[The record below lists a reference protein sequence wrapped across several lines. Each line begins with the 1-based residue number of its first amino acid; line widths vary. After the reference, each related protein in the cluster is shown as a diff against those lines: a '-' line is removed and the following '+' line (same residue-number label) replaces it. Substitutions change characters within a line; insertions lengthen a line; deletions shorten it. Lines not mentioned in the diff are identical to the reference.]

1 LRPEKALPDKLVH
14 LMCHV
19 SFVIIAFNE
28 AKGIQRCIESILNQK
43 TKLDF
48 EVVLIDDGSTD
59 STAEIVEREFGRA
72 VQVHRQ
78 QNAGRGQSRSNG
90 IQLANASLIAM
101 VDGDI
106 VLPENWLETCFANLG
121 ELSAVGGIAV
131 PDGDCST
138 LHRLLSLDAKIKAGS
153 ISVAG
158 SNSLIKKSALIG
170 MGDAWITPLGE
181 DFRLNQLLHRNGHQV
196 SLLPSLVVEHNE
208 YKSYVASLK
217 WLMASGVDAAKLMF
231 EYKRFRM
238 PDLAFVIW
246 LFTLIAAIVGLSK
259 LTSFYG
265 AALFLLITFL
275 ISSFHFCSKFSIFKT
290 PLRSVVGILL
300 NLPLISSYLLGRLLG
315 LVLIAMKK

>member
-1 LRPEKALPDKLVH
+1 
-14 LMCHV
+14 MCHV

-28 AKGIQRCIESILNQK
+28 ARGIQKCIESILNQK
-43 TKLDF
+43 TKLDY
-48 EVVLIDDGSTD
+48 EVIVIDDGSTD
-59 STAEIVEREFGRA
+59 STAEIVKREFGSA

-90 IQLANASLIAM
+90 VQIAKASLIAM

-138 LHRLLSLDAKIKAGS
+138 IHRLLSLEAKIVGGS
-153 ISVAG
+153 ISITG
-158 SNSLIKKSALIG
+158 NNSLIKKSALIE
-170 MGDAWITPLGE
+170 MGDTWITPLGE
-181 DFRLNQLLHRNGHQV
+181 DFRLNQLLHRNGHRV
-196 SLLPSLVVEHNE
+196 SLIPSLVVEHRE
-208 YKSYVASLK
+208 YKSYLASLK

-231 EYKRFRM
+231 EYKRLRM

-246 LFTLIAAIVGLSK
+246 LIALIYAIVDLAK

-265 AALFLLITFL
+265 AVLFLLITFL
-275 ISSFHFCSKFSIFKT
+275 ISSFHFYSKFAIFKT